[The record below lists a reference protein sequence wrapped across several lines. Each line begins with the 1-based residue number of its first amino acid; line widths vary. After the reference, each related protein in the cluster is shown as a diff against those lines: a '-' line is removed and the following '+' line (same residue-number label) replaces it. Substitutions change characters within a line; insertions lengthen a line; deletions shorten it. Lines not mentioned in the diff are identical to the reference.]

1 MLNPASPLARLLNAP
16 LRPGRVAWI
25 GVRPARHAPLLTPA
39 ALHLAPGDGVA
50 GDHYS
55 SRTGAA
61 RGVTLIEQECLAAI
75 FSYLGQHPPDPMLLR
90 RNIMVSGIN
99 LDALRE
105 RRFTVGDAVLE
116 HTGTCHPCSRMEA
129 LLGPGGYN
137 AVRGRGGITAR
148 VVSGGTVA
156 VGDTVA
162 RVDDS
167 NNRSP

>member
-1 MLNPASPLARLLNAP
+1 VLNPASPLARLLDGP
-16 LRPGRVAWI
+16 LRPGRVAWT
-25 GVRPARHAPLLTPA
+25 GLRPARHATMLTPP
-39 ALHLAPGDGVA
+39 ALRLTPEDGAV

-75 FSYLGQHPPDPMLLR
+75 FSYLGQHPPDPLLLR
-90 RNIMVSGIN
+90 RNIVTAGIN

-105 RRFTVGDAVLE
+105 RRFRVGTAVLE

-129 LLGPGGYN
+129 LLGSGGYN

-148 VVSGGTVA
+148 VLEGGTVA
-156 VGDTVA
+156 PGDTVV
-162 RVDDS
+162 RLDF
-167 NNRSP
+167 

>member
-1 MLNPASPLARLLNAP
+1 M
-16 LRPGRVAWI
+16 RPGCVNWL
-25 GVRPARHAPLLTPA
+25 GLRPARHALMVTPPALRLTPE
-39 ALHLAPGDGVA
+39 DGAV

-75 FSYLGQHPPDPMLLR
+75 FSYLGAGPPDPLLLR
-90 RNIMVSGIN
+90 RNIVTSGIN

-105 RRFTVGDAVLE
+105 RRFQVGGAVLE
-116 HTGTCHPCSRMEA
+116 HTGACHPCSRMEA

-148 VVSGGTVA
+148 VLSAGEVS
-156 VGDTVA
+156 VGDAVV
-162 RVDDS
+162 RLG
-167 NNRSP
+167 

>member
-105 RRFTVGDAVLE
+105 RRFRVGDAVLE